1 MEYLDEVNRFLRERT
16 VGTWRPEQRENS
28 AYAARLK
35 LSDNTLDAY
44 SRDLENFWTFIEA
57 RKIRWQTLSYQ
68 QLLDTYDTAMARG
81 CWSEDGKPLSPS
93 TINRRVDLAVQ
104 FLQWAAQRALREAFD
119 VAAGVRSTISRKV
132 GHQRQVVEVR
142 IGRRR
147 VEPVHLRLPT
157 AAEISRWLAEVK
169 VRRGPTKA
177 LACRMILET
186 GMRLE
191 EIVLLRAHQ
200 LPDPG
205 AVAPGRPARMEI
217 CYGTKGSREP
227 GDPAKAG
234 KRRVLRFAVSF
245 LHELS
250 SYAALRRA
258 KSLAQFKATHAGHPV
273 PPQLFLSE
281 RTGEPV
287 TAAALYKAWHAC
299 ECLPYP
305 GFSPHIGR
313 HCFACL
319 MLLRLL
325 SEEMAVMTRTL
336 EEVPRSMLLDH
347 ARNLVGN
354 YIRPVLGHVS
364 EETTERYLGWVAD
377 HVWVAENRN
386 AWSAYLDI
394 ADG

>member
-57 RKIRWQTLSYQ
+57 RKICWQTLSYQ

-104 FLQWAAQRALREAFD
+104 FLQWAAQRALREAFN

-177 LACRMILET
+177 LACRMISKPGCDLR
-186 GMRLE
+186 RLFCYARTNFR
-191 EIVLLRAHQ
+191 IPARWHPADLRAWRSATAQ
-200 LPDPG
+200 KAPASQAILRKPG
-205 AVAPGRPARMEI
+205 SAA
-217 CYGTKGSREP
+217 CYG
-227 GDPAKAG
+227 
-234 KRRVLRFAVSF
+234 LRFHFSMNF
-245 LHELS
+245 P
-250 SYAALRRA
+250 
-258 KSLAQFKATHAGHPV
+258 AT
-273 PPQLFLSE
+273 
-281 RTGEPV
+281 
-287 TAAALYKAWHAC
+287 
-299 ECLPYP
+299 LPYEGP
-305 GFSPHIGR
+305 NH
-313 HCFACL
+313 
-319 MLLRLL
+319 
-325 SEEMAVMTRTL
+325 
-336 EEVPRSMLLDH
+336 
-347 ARNLVGN
+347 
-354 YIRPVLGHVS
+354 
-364 EETTERYLGWVAD
+364 
-377 HVWVAENRN
+377 
-386 AWSAYLDI
+386 
-394 ADG
+394 